1 MNKER
6 RKRIENAIANL
17 QDVME
22 EVCAIQEEEQDA
34 FDNLPEG
41 IQESSRGELMQET
54 VDGLDNVA
62 SDLDDVIS
70 NLQEVLDNSYS

>member
-22 EVCAIQEEEQDA
+22 EISAIQEEEQEA

-41 IQESSRGELMQET
+41 IQDSSRGELMQET
-54 VDGLDNVA
+54 VDGLDNVT
-62 SDLDDVIS
+62 SDLDNVIS
-70 NLQEVLDNSYS
+70 DLQDVLDSSYL